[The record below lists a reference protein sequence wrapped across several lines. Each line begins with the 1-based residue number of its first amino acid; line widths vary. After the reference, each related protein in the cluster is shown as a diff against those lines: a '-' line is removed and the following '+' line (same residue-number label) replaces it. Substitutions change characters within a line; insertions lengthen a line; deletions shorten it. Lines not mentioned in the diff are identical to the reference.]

1 MIQRIMHEENGTAFI
16 LETNRTTYAFRVM
29 PTGQL
34 EHLYYGRK
42 IRIDDISSL
51 IEKHAFAPG
60 NTIIY
65 DENHPEF
72 SLEDICLE
80 TSARGKGD
88 IREPMVEVK
97 ASDGNTSLDFAYVN
111 SEITRGKEEFLTL
124 PGSYDDNNEV
134 DHLTVELC
142 DKNAGYLLELH
153 YYVYDTE
160 DVITRSARF
169 VNLSPET
176 VSLERM
182 LSLQLDI
189 NESDFVVTTFHGGWA
204 KEMNKHKV
212 KLTAGRFV
220 NDTTV
225 GYSSSRSNPLFII
238 GRETTTEDMGEC
250 IGFNLIY
257 SGNHYECAEVNAF
270 HKTRIVTGI
279 NPETFSYQL
288 EPGEEFEAPEA
299 IMTFSKDG
307 YNGMSQNMHEF
318 VRKHIIRGYWR
329 DRVRPVLLNSWEAS
343 YFNINESNLLKL
355 AKAGKE
361 VGIELFV
368 MDDGWFGERNDD
380 KHALGDWDVNTKKL
394 PNGLNGLAEKVN
406 KLGLDFGIWVE
417 PEMVNVDSDL
427 YREHPDW
434 AIDVPGCDHSEGR
447 NQRILDFANPDV
459 VEYMTNKMEKVFSS
473 ANISYVKWDMNRIYS
488 DYYSHYLPK
497 ERQGECNHRYMIGL
511 YRMMRYLTQKFPKIL
526 FEGCASGGNRFD
538 LGILCYFPQIWGSDN
553 TDAVCRLAIMDGYS
567 YGYPMNAV
575 GAHVSSCP
583 NHQTLRVTPL
593 ESRFNVASFGSLGY
607 ECNLCD
613 AKKEELD
620 EIREEIE
627 LYKKFRK
634 TMQLGRFY
642 RRRSGNVYEWTVVS
656 EDQSEAVGMVMQKE
670 VKPSEMYQDYHAI
683 GLKEDAK
690 YHFYGREMKYNIKN
704 FGDLINTVSPIH
716 VKQDSALHN
725 LIAKLKKMDG
735 ESEDYVAY
743 GDSMMYAGIRLKQSF
758 VGTGY
763 NEEVRYFPDYG
774 SRLYFM
780 EEIKE

>member
-1 MIQRIMHEENGTAFI
+1 
-16 LETNRTTYAFRVM
+16 
-29 PTGQL
+29 
-34 EHLYYGRK
+34 
-42 IRIDDISSL
+42 
-51 IEKHAFAPG
+51 
-60 NTIIY
+60 
-65 DENHPEF
+65 
-72 SLEDICLE
+72 
-80 TSARGKGD
+80 
-88 IREPMVEVK
+88 
-97 ASDGNTSLDFAYVN
+97 
-111 SEITRGKEEFLTL
+111 
-124 PGSYDDNNEV
+124 
-134 DHLTVELC
+134 
-142 DKNAGYLLELH
+142 
-153 YYVYDTE
+153 
-160 DVITRSARF
+160 
-169 VNLSPET
+169 
-176 VSLERM
+176 
-182 LSLQLDI
+182 
-189 NESDFVVTTFHGGWA
+189 
-204 KEMNKHKV
+204 
-212 KLTAGRFV
+212 
-220 NDTTV
+220 
-225 GYSSSRSNPLFII
+225 
-238 GRETTTEDMGEC
+238 
-250 IGFNLIY
+250 
-257 SGNHYECAEVNAF
+257 
-270 HKTRIVTGI
+270 
-279 NPETFSYQL
+279 
-288 EPGEEFEAPEA
+288 
-299 IMTFSKDG
+299 
-307 YNGMSQNMHEF
+307 
-318 VRKHIIRGYWR
+318 
-329 DRVRPVLLNSWEAS
+329 
-343 YFNINESNLLKL
+343 
-355 AKAGKE
+355 
-361 VGIELFV
+361 
-368 MDDGWFGERNDD
+368 
-380 KHALGDWDVNTKKL
+380 
-394 PNGLNGLAEKVN
+394 
-406 KLGLDFGIWVE
+406 
-417 PEMVNVDSDL
+417 
-427 YREHPDW
+427 
-434 AIDVPGCDHSEGR
+434 
-447 NQRILDFANPDV
+447 
-459 VEYMTNKMEKVFSS
+459 MTNKMEKVFSS

-670 VKPSEMYQDYHAI
+670 VKPGEMYQDYHAI